1 MVSLVLTSFSLA
13 HDFAILSEY
22 PASLM
27 AWAALLPSMMD
38 LTNFLS
44 LILRGLFFDFLVLDV
59 ATNLSFH
66 IITTVSTRI
75 VTVII
80 ALPISRNYTGQIGD
94 DRGKERVC

>member
-1 MVSLVLTSFSLA
+1 
-13 HDFAILSEY
+13 
-22 PASLM
+22 
-27 AWAALLPSMMD
+27 MMD